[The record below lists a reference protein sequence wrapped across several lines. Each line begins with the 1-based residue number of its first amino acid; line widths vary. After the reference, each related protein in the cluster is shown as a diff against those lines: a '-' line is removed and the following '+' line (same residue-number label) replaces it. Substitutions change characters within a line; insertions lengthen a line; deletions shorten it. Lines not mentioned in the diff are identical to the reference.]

1 MQDAISLGS
10 GQGVG
15 NAFGIFLEGL
25 RPMLRHQIFAKGIKV
40 LGFSLELCVD
50 LRTLTFDAINV
61 VAQPVDTV
69 IALSVSCNV
78 V

>member
-15 NAFGIFLEGL
+15 NAFGIFHEGFG
-25 RPMLRHQIFAKGIKV
+25 PMLRHQVFAKDIKV
-40 LGFSLELCVD
+40 LGFSHKLVVD
-50 LRTLTFDAINV
+50 LSTLTFEAINA

>member
-15 NAFGIFLEGL
+15 DAFGIFLEGFG
-25 RPMLRHQIFAKGIKV
+25 PMLRHQVFAKGIKV
-40 LGFSLELCVD
+40 LGFSLELVVD
-50 LRTLTFDAINV
+50 LSTLTFDAINV
-61 VAQPVDTV
+61 VAQQIDTV
-69 IALSVSCNV
+69 IAISVSCDV